1 MVNTLLIIILVLV
14 ILLVVITI
22 MFHRQGM
29 KLNEEIKHAVES
41 EDIKSHYLADASQ
54 TLRGP
59 VDAIIQRCE
68 DVEVMPCFHEHPEI
82 AEAIG
87 DIRFQSKQLLQYTKE
102 ILEISNTEGNIPHS
116 AKIEVNL
123 IELILSYRREVLY
136 NVNNN
141 VQVNVQTEMS
151 PHTKVWLDTTIF
163 RQLIM
168 HILRTAAEYTESGYI
183 NIRYA
188 NEKDGLR
195 FWIENTCDP
204 IPQEVL
210 DTMLT
215 DHVAPN
221 NNVKKVNEKE
231 IAFTMSICKAII
243 DNMNGTI
250 EATSRQEN
258 RDYINVITFWFPC
271 TLNIE

>member
-1 MVNTLLIIILVLV
+1 MVNTLLIVILVLV
-14 ILLVVITI
+14 ILLVCITI
-22 MFHRQGM
+22 LFHRQGM
-29 KLNEEIKHAVES
+29 KLNEDIKHAVES

-59 VDAIIQRCE
+59 IDSIIQRCE
-68 DVEVMPCFHEHPEI
+68 DVEVMPCFQEHPEI

-116 AKIEVNL
+116 AKIQVNL

-136 NVNNN
+136 NVKDD
-141 VQVNVQTEMS
+141 VLVNVQTEMS
-151 PHTKVWLDTTIF
+151 PHTKVWLDTTLF

-168 HILRTAAEYTESGYI
+168 HILRTAAQHTEKGYI

-188 NEKDGLR
+188 TEQDGLR

-210 DTMLT
+210 AKMFT
-215 DHVAPN
+215 DNAVIDDHQ
-221 NNVKKVNEKE
+221 KSNEKE

-243 DNMNGTI
+243 DNMKGTI
-250 EATSRQEN
+250 KATSREEN
-258 RDYINVITFWFPC
+258 HNFINIITFWFPC

>member
-14 ILLVVITI
+14 ILLVCITI
-22 MFHRQGM
+22 LFHRQGM

-41 EDIKSHYLADASQ
+41 EEIKSHYLADASQ

-59 VDAIIQRCE
+59 IDSIIQRCE
-68 DVEVMPCFHEHPEI
+68 DVEIMPCFREHAEI

-136 NVNNN
+136 NVKDN
-141 VQVNVQTEMS
+141 VLVNVQTEMS
-151 PHTKVWLDTTIF
+151 PHTKVWLDTTLF

-168 HILRTAAEYTESGYI
+168 HILRTAAQNTERGYI

-188 NEKDGLR
+188 TERDGLR

-210 DTMLT
+210 ASMFNDTA
-215 DHVAPN
+215 DIEG
-221 NNVKKVNEKE
+221 KKSSEKE
-231 IAFTMSICKAII
+231 IAFTMSICKAIL
-243 DNMNGTI
+243 DNMKGTI
-250 EATSRQEN
+250 EATSREEHDN
-258 RDYINVITFWFPC
+258 FINVVTFWFPC